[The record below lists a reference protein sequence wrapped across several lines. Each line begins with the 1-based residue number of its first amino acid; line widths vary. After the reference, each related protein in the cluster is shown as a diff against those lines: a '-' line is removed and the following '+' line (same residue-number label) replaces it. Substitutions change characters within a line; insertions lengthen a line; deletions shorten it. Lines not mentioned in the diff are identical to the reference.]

1 MSDVPLSAAPNA
13 AKSTPTPRA
22 WNGIAVRPKQQRH
35 GVRGLPLS
43 AAALPC
49 TPTSAPPKKAGLS
62 YGKYM
67 LLKMQA
73 DKKAR
78 RCANTDESK
87 G

>member
-1 MSDVPLSAAPNA
+1 MSDALLSAAPNA

-22 WNGIAVRPKQQRH
+22 WNGTAVR
-35 GVRGLPLS
+35 
-43 AAALPC
+43 AAE
-49 TPTSAPPKKAGLS
+49 KAGLS

-67 LLKMQA
+67 LQKMQA

-78 RCANTDESK
+78 RCANTDEPK